1 MRISKTPDG
10 KSIDAA
16 SALAPLGD
24 SLTRPLRDLRISVI
38 ERLVRAFVCLGV
50 ARVGPDRPPVS
61 GSTKRRVKGRSRVC
75 GQREAPRLLDPIETF
90 EHFVTINRQGPG
102 R

>member
-1 MRISKTPDG
+1 MSKTPDG

-24 SLTRPLRDLRISVI
+24 SLTRPLRDLRI

-50 ARVGPDRPPVS
+50 AKVGPDRSHDLHLIPAPCVRKHKTPRE
-61 GSTKRRVKGRSRVC
+61 GSFSW
-75 GQREAPRLLDPIETF
+75 LLDPIETF